1 MCYSCE
7 QMEAGAMIL
16 DGEMERMEIELHSE
30 IWTMRDG
37 STIKVRHMKSS
48 HIQNCINMLHKSN
61 HPLKNGWI
69 DVFKEELEGRK
80 NVTQ

>member
-7 QMEAGAMIL
+7 QMEAGAAIL

-37 STIKVRHMKSS
+37 KTIKVRHMTEQ
-48 HIQNCINMLHKSN
+48 HIRNTINMLRKSN
-61 HPLKNGWI
+61 HPMASGWI
-69 DVFKEELEGRK
+69 DVFNEELEGRK